1 MKSKRPKISIF
12 HDEIPKHVQELMHLT
27 RLAEMGRLSASVAHE
42 INTPLMVAQGFAE
55 NIELLLDKENISRE
69 EIRVQVLE
77 IIKSC
82 QRMSRIINKMNRM
95 SRNQKLRL
103 HIVDV
108 AEVALNAVDFVKV
121 QLEEF
126 DVELEF
132 DFDRPLPIK
141 CDAIQIE
148 QIILNILSNA
158 LHALGQ
164 VTHTRKIRISFEEVG
179 DWQCIRIWNNGPIIP
194 AAVQTQL
201 MTPFFSTKDDQGT
214 GLGLAV
220 SKAIMQVHEGDLT
233 CASNE
238 KDGTEFVLSFP
249 RPAENPW
256 KQAERSRAGA
266 IVLIDRQQNYR
277 KTLHEKF
284 KLLGFKVQAFA
295 DPKEGIK
302 AAIAQKVIGVFIDVI
317 PGLPESVS
325 YVKKLRQE
333 LGPTALIFTMSNYPS
348 ARDMKYDLKAGG
360 ATDCFEKPIHADNFV
375 YILKLLDAALE
386 AENNADKSVVKN
398 AA

>member
-1 MKSKRPKISIF
+1 MPKSKRPKISIL

-55 NIELLLDKENISRE
+55 NIELLLDKDVFPRE
-69 EIRVQVLE
+69 EIRMQVLE

-108 AEVALNAVDFVKV
+108 AEVALNAVDFIKV
-121 QLEEF
+121 QLAEF
-126 DVELEF
+126 DVQLEF
-132 DFDRPLPIK
+132 NFDQPLPIK
-141 CDAIQIE
+141 CDAVQIE

-158 LHALGQ
+158 LHALEQ
-164 VTHTRKIRISFEEVG
+164 NPQDRKIRISFEEVG
-179 DWQCIRIWNNGPIIP
+179 DWQCLRVWNNGPLIP
-194 AAVQTQL
+194 KDVMEQL

-220 SKAIMQVHEGDLT
+220 SKAIMQVHDGDLT
-233 CASNE
+233 CSSNSKE
-238 KDGTEFVLSFP
+238 GTEFVLSFP
-249 RPAENPW
+249 RPATNPW
-256 KQAERSRAGA
+256 LKSERSQAGSV
-266 IVLIDRQQNYR
+266 VLIDRQQNYR

-284 KLLGFKVQAFA
+284 RLLGFEVHSYQ
-295 DPKEGIK
+295 DYNEGIQ
-302 AAIAQKVIGVFIDVI
+302 AAIAKRALGVFIDVI
-317 PGLPESVS
+317 PGMPESAA

-348 ARDMKYDLKAGG
+348 ARDMKYELKTSG

-375 YILKLLDAALE
+375 YILRLLDTALDAAQPAL
-386 AENNADKSVVKN
+386 KN

>member
-1 MKSKRPKISIF
+1 MRAKNKRPKISIL

-55 NIELLLDKENISRE
+55 NIELLLDKDVIPRE
-69 EIRVQVLE
+69 EIRIQILE

-121 QLEEF
+121 QLAEF
-126 DVELEF
+126 DVRLQF
-132 DFDRPLPIK
+132 DFDHPLPIK
-141 CDAIQIE
+141 CDAVQIE

-158 LHALGQ
+158 LHALEQ
-164 VTHTRKIRISFEEVG
+164 KPHDRQIRISFETVG
-179 DWQCIRIWNNGPIIP
+179 DWQCIRIWNNGPTIP
-194 AAVQTQL
+194 KSVLSQI
-201 MTPFFSTKDDQGT
+201 MTPFFTTKDEAQGT

-233 CASNE
+233 CSSTKQE
-238 KDGTEFVLSFP
+238 GTEFVLSFP
-249 RPAENPW
+249 RPTENPW
-256 KQAERSRAGA
+256 QQAERARAGA
-266 IVLIDRQQNYR
+266 LVLIDRQQNYR
-277 KTLHEKF
+277 KTLQEKF
-284 KLLGFKVQAFA
+284 KLLGFQVQAFA
-295 DPKEGIK
+295 DHQEGIR
-302 AAIAQKVIGVFIDVI
+302 AAIAQKVIGVFIDVV

-375 YILKLLDAALE
+375 YILRLLDAALE
-386 AENNADKSVVKN
+386 PDKTLVKN

>member
-1 MKSKRPKISIF
+1 MRVKTKRPKISIL

-55 NIELLLDKENISRE
+55 NIELLLDKDAIPRE
-69 EIRVQVLE
+69 EIRVQILE

-108 AEVALNAVDFVKV
+108 AEVALNAVDFLKV
-121 QLEEF
+121 QLAEF
-126 DVELEF
+126 DVQLEF

-141 CDAIQIE
+141 CDAVQIE

-158 LHALGQ
+158 LHALEQ
-164 VTHTRKIRISFEEVG
+164 NPSDRRIRISFQEVG
-179 DWQCIRIWNNGPIIP
+179 DWQCIRVWNNGPIIP
-194 AAVQTQL
+194 QEVQTQL
-201 MTPFFSTKDDQGT
+201 MTPFFTTKDEAQGT

-238 KDGTEFVLSFP
+238 KEGTEFVLSFP

-284 KLLGFKVQAFA
+284 RLLGFQVQAFQ
-295 DPKEGIK
+295 DYKEGIQ
-302 AAIAQKVIGVFIDVI
+302 AAIQQKVVGVFIDVI
-317 PGLPESVS
+317 PGMPESVA

-375 YILKLLDAALE
+375 YILRLLDAALE
-386 AENNADKSVVKN
+386 AEKVPLKN